1 MQTYQELKQRQ
12 RAERDTYPQNLS
24 LRVHRAL
31 SWLNKSELCDD
42 DDSKFIFLWIAF
54 NSAYAQEFEQRQ
66 QFGEQGL
73 YGKFLEKLITCDQ
86 RAQLH
91 DLVWDEYSNTMRVI
105 LDNEFILQAY
115 WDYHAGRITEDS
127 WKNERSKAKA
137 AANKALSQNDTAKV
151 LSILFSRLYTLRNQL
166 IHGGATYLSSA
177 NRQQLKDCCGI
188 LEKLV
193 PSIIEIMM
201 DSADQVWGEAVYPLI
216 NQD

>member
-1 MQTYQELKQRQ
+1 MRTYKELKQRQ
-12 RAERDTYPQNLS
+12 RAERNRYPQNLS
-24 LRVHRAL
+24 LRIHRAL

-42 DDSKFIFLWIAF
+42 DDSQFIFLWIAF

-86 RAQLH
+86 REQLH
-91 DLVWDEYSNTMRVI
+91 NLVWDEYSNTMRVI

-166 IHGGATYLSSA
+166 IHGGATFLSSA